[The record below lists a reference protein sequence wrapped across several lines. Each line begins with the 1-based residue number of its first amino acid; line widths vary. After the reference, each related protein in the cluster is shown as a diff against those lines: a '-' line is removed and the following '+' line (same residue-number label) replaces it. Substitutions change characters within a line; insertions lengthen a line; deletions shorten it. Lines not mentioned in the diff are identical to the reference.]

1 MRANATIT
9 VMTATLPGGTEEGG
23 GKNTG
28 GGGNVPESEIY
39 ATFECVREF
48 REEAKDGLEFTP
60 SEEYDKPTPPVILKD
75 EAFND
80 ETIFTLAMALQKFED
95 SFGKEK
101 GSENDYNF
109 TYFFGSWD
117 SADNPADY

>member
-1 MRANATIT
+1 MVSAN
-9 VMTATLPGGTEEGG
+9 LPGGTEEGG
-23 GKNTG
+23 GKNLG
-28 GGGNVPESEIY
+28 GGDAVPASEIY
-39 ATFECVREF
+39 ARFECVQEF

-60 SEEYDKPTPPVILKD
+60 SEEYKNDTPPVILKD

-80 ETIFTLAMALQKFED
+80 DPIFTLAMALQKFED

-117 SADNPADY
+117 SADNPDDY